1 MRKWADRLSFFLLDH
16 YPLWENMSQE
26 SIKAGKNVLG
36 TQLAMCCTA
45 PMTGFYRDGCCRT
58 GLDDVGLHVVCIEVT
73 ADFLKFSQQVGND
86 LSTPIPEY
94 GFPGLKPGDRWCL
107 CAQRWQQALEM
118 GHAPQV
124 VLESTHISAIEFIDL
139 EDLQDHAI

>member
-1 MRKWADRLSFFLLDH
+1 
-16 YPLWENMSQE
+16 MSQE

-36 TQLAMCCTA
+36 TQLEMCCTVS
-45 PMTGFYRDGCCRT
+45 MTGFYRDGCCRT
-58 GLDDVGLHVVCIEVT
+58 GLDDLGLHVVCIEVT
-73 ADFLKFSQQVGND
+73 ADFLKFSLQVGND

-94 GFPGLKPGDRWCL
+94 GFPGLNSGDRWCL

-118 GHAPQV
+118 GQAPQV
-124 VLESTHISAIEFIDL
+124 VLEATHISAIEFIDL